1 MVKSEWL
8 IFRCTLT
15 PIESFEYKKSLAVTL
30 TTNDFIN
37 IIKESVLFH
46 NS

>member
-1 MVKSEWL
+1 MKRVVKSEWL
-8 IFRCTLT
+8 LFRCTLT
-15 PIESFEYKKSLAVTL
+15 PKESFEYKKSFAVN

-37 IIKESVLFH
+37 IIKECP